1 MKKLIA
7 VASMVLA
14 MNAMAATDVC
24 SVSFNDKASTINWT
38 AFKTPKKVG
47 VKGSFTNFKINTKKS
62 VTVEELL
69 SGASFEINSN
79 SVSTND
85 KARDAKIFS
94 FFFKSMTKGTKITG
108 KVTKVE
114 GDKVSVDLTLNGTT
128 KPVVLTAKN
137 DAEKNT
143 MTLNGAIDVLEFGMK
158 SNLDSLTKACNALH
172 EGVTWPN
179 VDIELVATVV
189 KSCK

>member
-1 MKKLIA
+1 MRTMIASAALIL
-7 VASMVLA
+7 S
-14 MNAMAATDVC
+14 MNAFAATDVC
-24 SVSFNDKASTINWT
+24 SVNFNEKASSINWT

-47 VKGSFTNFKINTKKS
+47 VKGSFTKFKVTTKKS
-62 VTVEELL
+62 VTTEELL
-69 SGASFEINSN
+69 SNASFEIDTD

-85 KARDAKIFS
+85 KARDAKIFG

-108 KVTKVE
+108 KVAKIE
-114 GDKVSVDLTLNGTT
+114 GDKVTVDLTLNGTT

-137 DAEKNT
+137 DEAKST
-143 MTLNGAIDVLEFGMK
+143 TTLNGSIDVLEFGMK
-158 SNLDSLTKACNALH
+158 SNLDALTKACNALH

-179 VDIELVATVV
+179 VDIELVANIT